1 MGQLEQLGFGQ
12 LASGS
17 QGELVAELQMLLN
30 QKPSSLA
37 ALREDGIFGA
47 KTSARVRE
55 FQTQNQLLADGIVGP
70 KTWGKLLSG
79 KGPSQPKRASILCG
93 TGDSRNEA
101 RGQLV
106 AKQLSGLVPAQSA
119 TTATLVSFA
128 PTERSSALASLLPVS
143 SPIRMMDAT
152 QRALATS
159 VFGPSLD
166 FSRIFISTATGIG
179 GLPFTIA
186 TTIPPLMPGGLV
198 VQIMNLGTFSPS
210 SALLIHELSHVWQAQ
225 HHLNPFQFMV
235 NSVASQAEATIANQA
250 ARLFDSTVASNPD
263 FPLHFPFSA
272 YAFKS
277 GSAIAT
283 LGAEQ
288 FAQSNE
294 LSQPTVRAYVK
305 SFSVATPAVEMM
317 LGLAVPHIADRR
329 ATGVII

>member
-17 QGELVAELQMLLN
+17 QGELVAEVQMLLN

-128 PTERSSALASLLPVS
+128 PTERSSALAS
-143 SPIRMMDAT
+143 
-152 QRALATS
+152 
-159 VFGPSLD
+159 
-166 FSRIFISTATGIG
+166 
-179 GLPFTIA
+179 
-186 TTIPPLMPGGLV
+186 
-198 VQIMNLGTFSPS
+198 
-210 SALLIHELSHVWQAQ
+210 
-225 HHLNPFQFMV
+225 
-235 NSVASQAEATIANQA
+235 
-250 ARLFDSTVASNPD
+250 
-263 FPLHFPFSA
+263 
-272 YAFKS
+272 
-277 GSAIAT
+277 
-283 LGAEQ
+283 
-288 FAQSNE
+288 
-294 LSQPTVRAYVK
+294 
-305 SFSVATPAVEMM
+305 
-317 LGLAVPHIADRR
+317 
-329 ATGVII
+329 